1 MARFERLAKEVF
13 AKKQGRPRNAY
24 LEEYVGYLSD
34 LAVGEGGEITMDAG
48 EKKAT
53 IKNRLTKASQA
64 ANVKIK
70 YLRTSGDRVR
80 FQVVE

>member
-24 LEEYVGYLSD
+24 LEEYVGYLTD
-34 LAVGEGGEITMDAG
+34 LAVGEGGEITMESG

-53 IKNRLTKASQA
+53 IKNRLTKASAA
-64 ANVKIK
+64 ANVNLK
-70 YLRTSGDRVR
+70 YLRTSGERVR
-80 FQVVE
+80 FQVID